1 MKSQSLTFS
10 GIMMYI
16 FSIHTWVMVEGGF
29 SYCTWEMTGILITV
43 IGRRAIFKFFVSI
56 LIWSIELLTFP
67 MGGF

>member
-29 SYCTWEMTGILITV
+29 SYCTWEMTGILVTV
-43 IGRRAIFKFFVSI
+43 IGR
-56 LIWSIELLTFP
+56 
-67 MGGF
+67 